1 MRALVIGA
9 SLRLAAL
16 GAAAP
21 AAQAQVILPPG
32 FPPQPVGYGG
42 ALPPYGYYSSPTGQF
57 GSVPPYGSEGVAQ
70 NSVCT
75 DPTTGQQ
82 QVIPTANVFD
92 AIASTCLRL
101 PPSY

>member
-9 SLRLAAL
+9 SLLVAAL
-16 GAAAP
+16 GVAAP

-42 ALPPYGYYSSPTGQF
+42 AMPPYGYYTAPTGMF
-57 GSVPPYGSEGVAQ
+57 GSEPPYGSTGLAQ
-70 NSVCT
+70 NSVCI
-75 DPTTGQQ
+75 DPTSGQQ
-82 QVIPTANVFD
+82 LVIPTANVFD

-101 PPSY
+101 PPGQ